1 MKKKLLILP
10 GYLVGLGSLLLLTY
24 RTVLA
29 FFSESKSITIQVN
42 RYGEQYVDVALLVFL
57 WVVCMIGLLYLSPL
71 MNKEGGETVLKGD
84 QRGRKGMTQ
93 ERLYLNVVQDTD
105 TTDETTRTGIG
116 ASLESSKGTDQGA
129 YHLDVRKNR
138 MVSSDVSKVVQGIT
152 KE

>member
-93 ERLYLNVVQDTD
+93 ERLYLNVVQDAD
-105 TTDETTRTGIG
+105 TDETTRTGIG
-116 ASLESSKGTDQGA
+116 ASLESSKETDQVV
-129 YHLDVRKNR
+129 YHLDVRGNR
-138 MVSSDVSKVVQGIT
+138 MVSSDASKVVQGIT

>member
-10 GYLVGLGSLLLLTY
+10 GYFVGLGGLFLITY

-29 FFSESKSITIQVN
+29 FFSEGKSITIQVN
-42 RYGEQYVDVALLVFL
+42 RYGEQYVDIALLVFL

-71 MNKEGGETVLKGD
+71 MNKGGGETVLKGD

-93 ERLYLNVVQDTD
+93 ERLYLNVVQDAR
-105 TTDETTRTGIG
+105 TDETTRAGIG
-116 ASLESSKGTDQGA
+116 AFLEPSKETDQRA
-129 YHLDVRKNR
+129 YHLDADGNR
-138 MVSSDVSKVVQGIT
+138 MVSSDAIKVVQEAT